1 MSEKGAAEPGWR
13 ICPGFVRPRYPFIE
27 CLVLLNTRH
36 LYKRDR
42 CQMTLTKKRTKNKLS
57 PSLLL
62 IISHP
67 TKSRK

>member
-13 ICPGFVRPRYPFIE
+13 ICPRFRPSPTPLTE
-27 CLVLLNTRH
+27 CLVLLNSGH

-42 CQMTLTKKRTKNKLS
+42 CQMIPNKKQTL